1 MSKASLATSR
11 SDPWPELSQDRP
23 ALRACFHFC
32 VSQQSQVAIV
42 SKELRIPG
50 EMFISIDFIRQSE
63 KGLARGTHVECQA
76 SANQL

>member
-1 MSKASLATSR
+1 
-11 SDPWPELSQDRP
+11 
-23 ALRACFHFC
+23 LRACFHFC

-42 SKELRIPG
+42 SKYLRIPG
-50 EMFISIDFIRQSE
+50 EMLISIDFIRQSE